1 MAIIPDSTYS
11 TLQNIRTK
19 VRRIT
24 RSPSL
29 SQLTDAQL
37 DNYIN
42 TFILYDFPE
51 HLRLFSLR
59 TLLTFYTQ
67 PGVDVYDTNTTVVT
81 DPLYNFQNKYVAV
94 HPPVYIAGIQSFFT
108 QWRDVFYGY
117 YPQTNT
123 ISQTLLFG
131 NGSSGPFSSL
141 VIPPPVPITN
151 PLPFILQESVNFN
164 CLDTNGTSMVMVDK
178 PISNT
183 IGNLTQANVP
193 LVPPYDTIQN
203 PNNFINYVTGQYT
216 ITFPAITQVMAPI
229 WFEGILYQPGK
240 PLCMLYY
247 DNKFT
252 LRPVPD
258 KTYAVQLEVDIRPTE
273 LLASTDVPNLA
284 QWWQYVAY
292 GASKKIFEDRMDTD
306 SVQLIMPEF
315 KQQERLV
322 LRTTLTQQ
330 ANERTVTIYT
340 QGKNYGFG
348 WFGSGGWPY

>member
-1 MAIIPDSTYS
+1 MANS
-11 TLQNIRTK
+11 TLQAIRTK

-29 SQLTDAQL
+29 SQISDAQL
-37 DNYIN
+37 DEYIN

-59 TLLTFYTQ
+59 TILTFYTQ

-81 DPLYNFQNKYVAV
+81 DPLYNFKNKYVAV
-94 HPPVYIAGIQSFFT
+94 HPPVFMAGIQAFYT

-123 ISQTLLFG
+123 IADTLLRG
-131 NGSSGPFSSL
+131 DNSSGPFVGN
-141 VIPPPVPITN
+141 VIAPTGPPAG
-151 PLPFILQESVNFN
+151 LPFILQRSVNFN
-164 CLDTNGTSMVMVDK
+164 CLDTNGTSMIMVDV

-193 LVPPYDTIQN
+193 LVPPFDTIQN
-203 PNNFINYVTGQYT
+203 PNNFINYVTGEYV
-216 ITFPAITQVMAPI
+216 ITFPSNTQTMATI

-247 DNKFT
+247 DDKFT
-252 LRPVPD
+252 IRPVPD
-258 KTYAVQLEVDIRPTE
+258 KTYGIQLEVDVRPTE
-273 LLASTDVPNLA
+273 LINSTDVPYLE
-284 QWWQYVAY
+284 QWWQYISF
-292 GASKKIFEDRMDTD
+292 GASKKIFEDRMDMD

>member
-1 MAIIPDSTYS
+1 MANS
-11 TLQNIRTK
+11 TLQAIRTK

-29 SQLTDAQL
+29 SQLTNEQL
-37 DNYIN
+37 DEYIN

-67 PGVDVYDTNTTVVT
+67 PGVDVYDTNTTVPT
-81 DPLYNFQNKYVAV
+81 DPLYNFKNKYVAI
-94 HPPVYIAGIQSFFT
+94 HPPVYMAGIQSFYT

-117 YPQTNT
+117 WPQTNT
-123 ISQTLLFG
+123 IADTLLRG
-131 NGSSGPFSSL
+131 NNSVGPFSGRVTAPS
-141 VIPPPVPITN
+141 TG
-151 PLPFILQESVNFN
+151 LPFILQRSVNFN
-164 CLDTNGTSMVMVDK
+164 CLDVNGTSMVMVDI

-183 IGNLTQANVP
+183 IGNLTMADAP
-193 LVPPYDTIQN
+193 LVAPFDTTQN
-203 PNNFINYVTGQYT
+203 PNNYINYVTGEYV
-216 ITFPAITQVMAPI
+216 ITFPTNTQNSASI

-240 PLCMLYY
+240 PLGMLYY

-252 LRPVPD
+252 IRPVPD
-258 KTYAVQLEVDIRPTE
+258 KTYSIQIEADIRPTE
-273 LLASTDVPNLA
+273 LINSTDVPQLE
-284 QWWQYVAY
+284 QWWQYIAY
-292 GASKKIFEDRMDTD
+292 GASKKIFEDRMDLD
-306 SVQLIMPEF
+306 SVALILPEF
-315 KQQERLV
+315 KMQERLV

-348 WFGSGGWPY
+348 WFGPGGWPY

>member
-1 MAIIPDSTYS
+1 MANS
-11 TLQNIRTK
+11 TLQAIRTK

-29 SQLTDAQL
+29 SQISNDQL
-37 DNYIN
+37 DEYIN

-59 TLLTFYTQ
+59 KLLTFYTQ
-67 PGVDVYDTNTTVVT
+67 PGVDVYKTNTTITT
-81 DPLYNFQNKYVAV
+81 DPLYNFKNKYVAV
-94 HPPVYIAGIQSFFT
+94 HPPVFMAGIQSFYT

-123 ISQTLLFG
+123 ILDTQLRG
-131 NGSSGPFSSL
+131 DASSGPFTGR
-141 VIPPPVPITN
+141 ITA
-151 PLPFILQESVNFN
+151 PSTGLPFILQENVNFN
-164 CLDTNGTSMVMVDK
+164 CLDANGTSMIMVDV

-193 LVPPYDTIQN
+193 LVPPFDTTQD
-203 PNNFINYVTGQYT
+203 PNNYINYVTGEFV
-216 ITFPAITQVMAPI
+216 ITFPSVTQTSAPI

-247 DNKFT
+247 EDKFT
-252 LRPVPD
+252 IRPVPD
-258 KTYAVQLEVDIRPTE
+258 KTYSIQIEVDVRPTE
-273 LLASTDVPNLA
+273 LINSTDVPQLE
-284 QWWQYVAY
+284 QWWQYIAY
-292 GASKKIFEDRMDTD
+292 GAAKKIFEDRMDND

-348 WFGSGGWPY
+348 WFGGSGWPY

>member
-1 MAIIPDSTYS
+1 MADS
-11 TLQNIRTK
+11 TLQAIRTK

-29 SQLTDAQL
+29 SQISDSQV
-37 DNYIN
+37 DEYIN

-59 TLLTFYTQ
+59 TILTFYTQ
-67 PGVDVYDTNTTVVT
+67 PGVDVYDTNTTVAT
-81 DPLYNFQNKYVAV
+81 DPLYNFKNKYVAV
-94 HPPVYIAGIQSFFT
+94 HPPLYIAGIQCFYT

-123 ISQTLLFG
+123 ISDTMLRG
-131 NGSSGPFSSL
+131 NNSSGPFVGI
-141 VIPPPVPITN
+141 VIPPSSTAFAS

-164 CLDTNGTSMVMVDK
+164 CLDTNGNSMIMVDV

-193 LVPPYDTIQN
+193 LVPPFDTIQN
-203 PNNFINYVTGQYT
+203 PNNFINYVTGEYT
-216 ITFPAITQVMAPI
+216 ITFPNNTLDMSTI
-229 WFEGILYQPGK
+229 WFEAILYQPGK

-247 DNKFT
+247 DDKFT

-258 KTYAVQLEVDIRPTE
+258 KTYAVQLEVDVRPTE
-273 LLASTDVPNLA
+273 LINSTDVPYLE
-284 QWWQYVAY
+284 QWWQYIAY
-292 GASKKIFEDRMDTD
+292 GAAKKIFEDRMDLD

-315 KQQERLV
+315 KTQERLV

>member
-1 MAIIPDSTYS
+1 MANS
-11 TLQNIRTK
+11 TLQAIRTK
-19 VRRIT
+19 IRRIT

-29 SQLTDAQL
+29 SQITDAQL
-37 DNYIN
+37 DEYIN

-81 DPLYNFQNKYVAV
+81 DPLYNFRNKYVAV
-94 HPPVYIAGIQSFFT
+94 HPPVFMAGIQAFYT

-123 ISQTLLFG
+123 IAETLLQG
-131 NGSSGPFSSL
+131 NNSSGPFSSTIIAPRTG
-141 VIPPPVPITN
+141 V
-151 PLPFILQESVNFN
+151 PFILQRSVNFN
-164 CLDTNGTSMVMVDK
+164 CLDTSGTSMVMVDV
-178 PISNT
+178 PISNV

-193 LVPPYDTIQN
+193 LVPPYDAIQD
-203 PNNFINYVTGQYT
+203 PNNFINYVTGEYV
-216 ITFPAITQVMAPI
+216 ITFPNITQTMAPI

-247 DNKFT
+247 DDKFT
-252 LRPVPD
+252 IRPVPD
-258 KTYAVQLEVDIRPTE
+258 KTYAIQLEVDVRPTE
-273 LLASTDVPNLA
+273 LINSTDVPYLE
-284 QWWQYVAY
+284 QWWQYIAY
-292 GASKKIFEDRMDTD
+292 GAAKKIFEDRMDLD

-315 KQQERLV
+315 KMQERLV